1 MKIDDIPQDNSKSY
15 HGHQKIIYGTRDGH
29 YQAATSTGW
38 QDEAYATEQAV
49 ADLDQQTAAAFEAV
63 QAGRYSPLYYYLL
76 RYRYDEGSLAQ
87 STGLW
92 RWQIRRHFRPE
103 VFAKL
108 SPRIL
113 AKYAQAFQMPVTELT
128 QPLTAASPLFAE
140 RPE

>member
-1 MKIDDIPQDNSKSY
+1 MKIDNIPQDNSKTY
-15 HGHQKIIYGTRDGH
+15 HGHQKIIYGTRDGQ

-49 ADLDQQTAAAFEAV
+49 ADLDEQTAAARRAV
-63 QAGRYSPLYYYLL
+63 EQGRRSPLYYYMF
-76 RYRYDEGSLAQ
+76 RYRYDETSLAQ

-108 SPRIL
+108 KPAVL
-113 AKYAQAFQMPVTELT
+113 AKYAQAF
-128 QPLTAASPLFAE
+128 PLSPEALRRLPDDQAT
-140 RPE
+140 